1 MGTCAPL
8 SLGGFKILDQVLW
21 TPLAE
26 TGLDGSPGR
35 EFCSLLSTREVNL
48 PFLTL
53 ERSGPQTC
61 WNIVF
66 GSQDAPHAGAIF
78 PDHILC
84 EEGAPMP
91 GAVLSLFPHR
101 NDPIVAGRLIQAFAR
116 AGIWPY
122 VLAYSPSALSVVV
135 PAAAVAQ
142 ATEAIFGPFCFGTFH
157 TPVDWRLAQQGK
169 EALFKEVV
177 ASFSEKRPKVYG
189 LRWSDNLRLFILDL
203 EKATMPIAGRIL
215 EALAATG
222 GPLHFLMSSLSD
234 PVSRTRLLIAVP
246 EEARFAWSA
255 AIGRGADQEGFSAS
269 SRPAALFTMNG
280 PHFGDRYGI
289 TSILLQG
296 FEGAGVHLLALNCSV
311 ASITGLVA
319 PEEADQA
326 VAAITQCFEVPAVI
340 KLPA

>member
-26 TGLDGSPGR
+26 TGLDGSQGR
-35 EFCSLLSTREVNL
+35 GFCHLLSTREVNL

-53 ERSGPQTC
+53 ERSGPQTY

-66 GSQDAPHAGAIF
+66 GSEDAPHADKIL

-84 EEGAPMP
+84 GGRSAVP

-101 NDPIVAGRLIQAFAR
+101 NDPVVAGRLIQAFAH
-116 AGIWPY
+116 ASLWPY
-122 VLAYSPSALSVVV
+122 VLAFSPSALSVVL
-135 PAAAVAQ
+135 PAASVQQ
-142 ATEAIFGPFCFGTFH
+142 ATEAVFGPFCFGAYH

-177 ASFSEKRPKVYG
+177 ASFRERRPKVYG
-189 LRWSDNLRLFILDL
+189 LRWADNLHLFSLTLDQRS
-203 EKATMPIAGRIL
+203 MPLAGMIL
-215 EALAATG
+215 EALAPTG
-222 GPLHFLMSSLSD
+222 GPLHFLMSSLAD
-234 PVSRTRLLIAVP
+234 PVSKTRLLIAVP
-246 EEARFAWSA
+246 GNAQFAWSA
-255 AIGRGADQEGFSAS
+255 AIGRQAELGISAT
-269 SRPAALFTMNG
+269 SRPTVLFTMNG

-289 TSILLQG
+289 TTTLLQG
-296 FEGAGVHLLALNCSV
+296 FEEADVHLIALNCSV

-319 PEEADQA
+319 PDEAERA
-326 VAAITQCFEVPAVI
+326 IAAITACFDVPAVI